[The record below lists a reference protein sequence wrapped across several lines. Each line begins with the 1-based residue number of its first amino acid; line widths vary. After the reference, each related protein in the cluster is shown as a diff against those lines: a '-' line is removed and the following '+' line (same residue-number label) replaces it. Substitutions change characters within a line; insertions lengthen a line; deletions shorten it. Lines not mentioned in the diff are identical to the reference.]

1 VPHVSV
7 ASLTSNLR
15 EKKMT
20 YTIAMTNMKGGV
32 GKTTMSVNL
41 ATCLAKFH
49 QKRVLLIDLDTQISA
64 TLSLMTPADFAKLR
78 NDKRTLRHLIHR
90 AILSDPKLPQIVPDA
105 IHKYVC
111 QVKGFDLLPG
121 DIDLYDEFLVSQMLH
136 KTAVQKGQTDFEQ
149 VWNAFE
155 KNLIQQVLDPI
166 AKDYDLII
174 LDCAPGYNL
183 ITRSALLASH
193 FYVIPAKPEPLSLI
207 GIQLLERRL
216 AKLKE
221 THKTDTEQVELELLG
236 IAFSLSGNLLTSR
249 YHGQVMKR
257 LNEDFSEAKLF
268 KTRIPSDVNVS
279 KAIDSFTPVVLNNP
293 GTAGARGFAM
303 LAQELLQ
310 KLSILTRTNQ
320 AASKNLSLAALD

>member
-1 VPHVSV
+1 
-7 ASLTSNLR
+7 
-15 EKKMT
+15 MT

-49 QKRVLLIDLDTQISA
+49 QKKVLLVDLDTQISA

-78 NDKRTLRHLIHR
+78 NDQRTLRTLIHR
-90 AILSDPKLPQIVPDA
+90 AIVSDPQLPQIVPDA
-105 IHKYVC
+105 VHKYVC

-136 KTAVQKGQTDFEQ
+136 KTAVQKEQTNFEQ
-149 VWNAFE
+149 VWNLFE
-155 KNLIQQVLDPI
+155 KNLIKRILDPI

-183 ITRSALLASH
+183 VTRSALLASN
-193 FYVIPAKPEPLSLI
+193 FYLIPAKPEPLSLI

-216 AKLKE
+216 TKLKE
-221 THKTDTEQVELELLG
+221 THKTDADHVELEMLG

-293 GTAGARGFAM
+293 GTAGARAFAM

-310 KLSILTRTNQ
+310 KLSVLTRTNES
-320 AASKNLSLAALD
+320 APKKLSLASLD

>member
-1 VPHVSV
+1 
-7 ASLTSNLR
+7 
-15 EKKMT
+15 MT

-32 GKTTMSVNL
+32 GKTTLSVNL

-49 QKRVLLIDLDTQISA
+49 QKRVLLVDLDTQISA
-64 TLSLMTPADFAKLR
+64 TLSLMPPADFAKLR
-78 NDKRTLRHLIHR
+78 NDKRTLRHLIR
-90 AILSDPKLPQIVPDA
+90 SAIASDPKLPQIVPDA

-111 QVKGFDLLPG
+111 QVKDFDLLPG
-121 DIDLYDEFLVSQMLH
+121 DIDLYDEFMVSQLLH
-136 KTAVQKGQTDFEQ
+136 KTALQKSETDFEQ

-155 KNLIQQVLDPI
+155 KNLIQKVLDPI
-166 AKDYDLII
+166 AKDYDLIL

-183 ITRSALLASH
+183 ITRSALLASN
-193 FYVIPAKPEPLSLI
+193 FYLIPAKPEPLSLI
-207 GIQLLERRL
+207 GIQLLERRIN
-216 AKLKE
+216 KLKE
-221 THKTDTEQVELELLG
+221 THKTGMTQVELELLG

-279 KAIDSFTPVVLNNP
+279 KAIDSFSPVVLNNP
-293 GTAGARGFAM
+293 GTAGSRAFAM
-303 LAQELLQ
+303 MAQEVLQ

-320 AASKNLSLAALD
+320 TLQKKMTLAALD